1 MTMKIKHKDILS
13 RGRWSVDD
21 FWLHEETKHEI
32 LLMRA
37 RKKVCSYSQIIPSE
51 DFTTDSYLVFLEYAS
66 PKELAE
72 DIITESTFQKISP
85 IG

>member
-1 MTMKIKHKDILS
+1 MTLDVNM
-13 RGRWSVDD
+13 DD

-37 RKKVCSYSQIIPSE
+37 RKKVCSYNQIIPSE

-66 PKELAE
+66 PKEMSE
-72 DIITESTFQKISP
+72 DIIFESTFHKINLQENA
-85 IG
+85 